1 MKIHGLAIAALVLLI
16 LGGLLYWSEHHKPAE
31 TSKISAGTPP
41 SILKLDQSSITKLEL
56 KKKDAEPIQLTKASS
71 GDWQITAPKPLRADQ
86 STVSGILS
94 SLSSLNSERLVED
107 KASDLKPFGLE
118 MPLVEVNITA
128 KDNKSQKLLLGDD
141 TPAGSGVYAA
151 LAGDPRVFTVA
162 SYTKTTVDKGL
173 NDLRDK
179 RLLTVAA
186 DKVSRVELAR
196 KNENIEFGRNKDDWQ
211 ILKPKPMRADNTQ
224 VADLVR
230 ELTDAKMDIGGS
242 DAGDAASGFAK
253 AAPVATAK
261 VTDASGAQE
270 LQIRKIKEKDKETYY
285 AKSSAVDGAYKV
297 DSSVGKAVDK
307 GLEDFRNKKLF
318 DFGYND
324 PNKIE
329 LHNGSKAYFL
339 TRGSGGSQDWWSN
352 AKKMDAD
359 SVDSFISKLRELSTS
374 KFPAS
379 GFSTPAIDVS
389 VVSDDGKRTEKVLI
403 AKSGDH
409 YVAQRE
415 NEPALYQ
422 LDASG
427 IDDLLKT
434 ADDIKPASGSQAMSK
449 KP

>member
-31 TSKISAGTPP
+31 TSKISADTPP

-118 MPLVEVNITA
+118 TPLVEVNITA

-196 KNENIEFGRNKDDWQ
+196 KNEDIEFGRNKDDWQ

-230 ELTDAKMDIGGS
+230 ELTDAKMDISGS
-242 DAGDAASGFAK
+242 DAGDAAGAFAK
-253 AAPVATAK
+253 AAPVATAR

-339 TRGSGGSQDWWSN
+339 TRGSGGSQDWWSSG
-352 AKKMDAD
+352 KKMDPD
-359 SVDSFISKLRELSTS
+359 SVDTFISKLRDLAAT
-374 KFPAS
+374 KFPDL
-379 GFSTPAIDVS
+379 GFSNPAIDLYVAT
-389 VVSDDGKRTEKVLI
+389 DDGKRTEKVLI

-409 YVAQRE
+409 YLAHRE

-427 IDDLLKT
+427 IDDLLKA
-434 ADDIKPASGSQAMSK
+434 ADEIKPASGSQAMSK